1 MCFIPGAALLTTAAA
16 YQLIGRGERE
26 HLRSLPTPPP
36 RGLAAKCFG
45 LGGIVRLPS
54 GPVVAVVLLRSASR
68 FSCRCSEVSAM
79 AVLSSCRALSSNLRL
94 LSPRRLSGLTS
105 TECQTQSLSSSVNA
119 PASVP
124 DATAVSPPREFVS
137 EKFRAL
143 MAWYEE
149 VTGLRE
155 VRLSQDKV
163 LTAEDRFI
171 ASQNARRDVSKE
183 LAVVRDKLKDIYS
196 ELEGTSRGED
206 RYVQLITQEHRVIK
220 DERRLAELF
229 NRCEQEERE
238 NFSLLSSAV
247 KESHEKE
254 RIQAERTKYWSI
266 IGSIIGTMIGIGGSS
281 INNEFKMRE
290 LRKLVKESAQ
300 ATLLSRQEAD
310 VPKDLLL
317 MSNNIKEI
325 SQRLAQEQVSVMKV
339 VQAHS
344 VTLEDQLSRI
354 REFSEN
360 KVRVTP
366 DGQIFNI
373 DQLLESQRRENR
385 IFAAVCLSSVVCF
398 CVLSRIF
405 S

>member
-1 MCFIPGAALLTTAAA
+1 
-16 YQLIGRGERE
+16 
-26 HLRSLPTPPP
+26 
-36 RGLAAKCFG
+36 
-45 LGGIVRLPS
+45 
-54 GPVVAVVLLRSASR
+54 
-68 FSCRCSEVSAM
+68 M